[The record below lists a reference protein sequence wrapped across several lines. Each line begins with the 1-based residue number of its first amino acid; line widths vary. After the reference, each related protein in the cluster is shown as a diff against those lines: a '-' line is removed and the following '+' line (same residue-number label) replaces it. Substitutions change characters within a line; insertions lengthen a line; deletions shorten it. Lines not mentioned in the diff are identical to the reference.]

1 MKVSASYLKSFMH
14 CSLQGKYQYI
24 DRLPQLQNAA
34 ASFGTAVHLAI
45 ELYNNTDH
53 DVEAA
58 IKCFLFAWD
67 NPEEFDITP
76 QFYFPRTSYGQY
88 RERGV
93 EFIRNYHENYQW
105 IEREIIATEHRF
117 CVDFRDNQISGVVD
131 IIETEIGSNQL
142 KITDLKGLALD
153 TPLPT
158 PSGWTTMR
166 DVQVGDALF
175 GSDGRPCRVTA
186 KSDLHYNPCYRMK
199 FDDGSEILCD
209 HEHYWKTLSGKQSP
223 VEQVLTTKEIKDT
236 LFSPQL
242 THQRQ
247 HRVLNAGPLNVEEQD
262 LPLHPYVLGFWLGD
276 GKHSSSE
283 ITSADTEVFDR
294 FVSLGYRV
302 GKDTSGPDR
311 CDTRTVK
318 GIRFIQKDLGVLHS
332 KHVPQEYL
340 RGSISQRLELL
351 RGLMDS
357 DGTWNKVRN
366 ECVFTNTNEQLAD
379 SVFELVASLGWRPRK
394 WSGPYEGFG
403 VSGIAHNIYFI
414 PFDENP
420 FWLKRKADLVRLEG
434 TNKSRRRLIIE
445 VEEIPTIPTQCLTVD
460 SADHTYLCGRQM
472 VPTHNTG
479 KRPNKQSLGFDV
491 QFTAYLYAAQQKEF
505 WTGYDEKYVGL
516 PNGEELYERFKDF
529 EFVGIWSD
537 LKNSK
542 DYPVGPRTESDYD
555 RLAYVLDSI
564 SRAIEHEV
572 FVPDISGDTCGI
584 CSYQDLCPIY
594 TKPEWKAN
602 YE

>member
-131 IIETEIGSNQL
+131 IIETEVGSNQL
-142 KITDLKGLALD
+142 KITDLK
-153 TPLPT
+153 
-158 PSGWTTMR
+158 
-166 DVQVGDALF
+166 
-175 GSDGRPCRVTA
+175 
-186 KSDLHYNPCYRMK
+186 
-199 FDDGSEILCD
+199 
-209 HEHYWKTLSGKQSP
+209 
-223 VEQVLTTKEIKDT
+223 
-236 LFSPQL
+236 
-242 THQRQ
+242 
-247 HRVLNAGPLNVEEQD
+247 
-262 LPLHPYVLGFWLGD
+262 
-276 GKHSSSE
+276 
-283 ITSADTEVFDR
+283 
-294 FVSLGYRV
+294 
-302 GKDTSGPDR
+302 
-311 CDTRTVK
+311 
-318 GIRFIQKDLGVLHS
+318 
-332 KHVPQEYL
+332 
-340 RGSISQRLELL
+340 
-351 RGLMDS
+351 
-357 DGTWNKVRN
+357 
-366 ECVFTNTNEQLAD
+366 
-379 SVFELVASLGWRPRK
+379 
-394 WSGPYEGFG
+394 
-403 VSGIAHNIYFI
+403 
-414 PFDENP
+414 
-420 FWLKRKADLVRLEG
+420 
-434 TNKSRRRLIIE
+434 
-445 VEEIPTIPTQCLTVD
+445 
-460 SADHTYLCGRQM
+460 
-472 VPTHNTG
+472 TG